1 MFNQREYNLNEIEYC
16 NFCGAIVESGAQFC
30 NNCGSSLTKVDV
42 NQSKIAQT
50 DITNTQIYHQPTTVY
65 AVKEQEEKDNSGQL
79 SLIFGIMSFFVFP
92 LLSIAA
98 IILGHNSR
106 KKTKSKLG
114 LIGLILGYI
123 VLATIVVVIIWVSII
138 MFALY

>member
-1 MFNQREYNLNEIEYC
+1 MNNLEYC
-16 NFCGAIVESGAQFC
+16 NFCGATIESGALFC
-30 NNCGSSLTKVDV
+30 HNCGSSLTKVDV
-42 NQSKIAQT
+42 NQSKMMQK
-50 DITNTQIYHQPTTVY
+50 DIINAEIYQQPTTVY

-138 MFALY
+138 MVGLY